1 MDYGE
6 PGGGSYPGFPIP
18 APLNINAETMFGHCP
33 KTKKRK
39 KKSELTVGIYVEQG
53 ENWGSW

>member
-1 MDYGE
+1 MVS
-6 PGGGSYPGFPIP
+6 PGGGAYPGFPIP